1 MLYWT
6 DRGNPPLGNTV
17 NRAPMDV
24 EMKKRQAPDILL
36 TYLQEGIG
44 ISLDLKGKWMF
55 LTDLSSSVYSAKLN
69 GSDKKKLLYAQ
80 GYLSGIAYAELPP
93 PSKLV

>member
-24 EMKKRQAPDILL
+24 EMKKRQVPKILL
-36 TYLQEGIG
+36 THLQKGIG

-55 LTDLSSSVYSAKLN
+55 LTDLSGSVYLAKLN
-69 GSDKKKLLYAQ
+69 GSDKETLLYAQ
-80 GYLSGIAYAELPP
+80 GNLSGFAYAEPQ